1 MSQKERKRER
11 ERERKRGL
19 ICEVVVVESGSFQ
32 MDFKRKARRAD
43 DDEES
48 ETRCLF
54 SPSVISIISSSSSS
68 VFDRRFTKTC
78 EGANMAN
85 HLCYPGA
92 RYRYR
97 SYFSIFTFYTA
108 CSERFET
115 HASRVLRATV
125 WFLPQNRRR
134 PRWVRNRRFL
144 LLHEMV
150 AVRCQGTTTFLASR
164 RRRLW
169 RRVCFALANRI

>member
-1 MSQKERKRER
+1 M
-11 ERERKRGL
+11 RGL
-19 ICEVVVVESGSFQ
+19 MCEGVESGSFQ
-32 MDFKRKARRAD
+32 MDFIRKARRAD
-43 DDEES
+43 DD
-48 ETRCLF
+48 
-54 SPSVISIISSSSSS
+54 ISSSTTTS
-68 VFDRRFTKTC
+68 VFDRRFTTKTC

-85 HLCYPGA
+85 LIICATPA
-92 RYRYR
+92 RDIGIR

-115 HASRVLRATV
+115 RASRVLRATV

-144 LLHEMV
+144 LLREMV

>member
-1 MSQKERKRER
+1 
-11 ERERKRGL
+11 
-19 ICEVVVVESGSFQ
+19 

-43 DDEES
+43 DNQGRERRDVS
-48 ETRCLF
+48 SCFSLLLVSSLILLLLCLI
-54 SPSVISIISSSSSS
+54 VVLQKHVKVLTWLIICA
-68 VFDRRFTKTC
+68 T
-78 EGANMAN
+78 
-85 HLCYPGA
+85 PA
-92 RYRYR
+92 RDIGIC

-115 HASRVLRATV
+115 RASRVLRATV
-125 WFLPQNRRR
+125 RFLPQNRRR
-134 PRWVRNRRFL
+134 PRWVRNRRFFL
-144 LLHEMV
+144 LREMV

>member
-1 MSQKERKRER
+1 MKVLLKVGVFRWILKGKRDERTTTSLLLLLLLCLIVVLQQKHVKVLTWRII
-11 ERERKRGL
+11 
-19 ICEVVVVESGSFQ
+19 ICATS
-32 MDFKRKARRAD
+32 ARD
-43 DDEES
+43 
-48 ETRCLF
+48 TG
-54 SPSVISIISSSSSS
+54 I
-68 VFDRRFTKTC
+68 
-78 EGANMAN
+78 
-85 HLCYPGA
+85 
-92 RYRYR
+92 R

-115 HASRVLRATV
+115 RASRVLRATV

-144 LLHEMV
+144 LLREMV

>member
-1 MSQKERKRER
+1 MKVLLKVGVFRWILKGKRDERTTMRR
-11 ERERKRGL
+11 
-19 ICEVVVVESGSFQ
+19 
-32 MDFKRKARRAD
+32 ARRD
-43 DDEES
+43 VS
-48 ETRCLF
+48 SLKSSLLVSTLLLLLLMCLI
-54 SPSVISIISSSSSS
+54 VVLQQKHVKVLTWLIICA
-68 VFDRRFTKTC
+68 T
-78 EGANMAN
+78 
-85 HLCYPGA
+85 PA
-92 RYRYR
+92 RDTGIR

-115 HASRVLRATV
+115 RASRVLRATV

-134 PRWVRNRRFL
+134 
-144 LLHEMV
+144 EMV

>member
-1 MSQKERKRER
+1 MKVLKVGVFLKGKRDERTTMRR
-11 ERERKRGL
+11 
-19 ICEVVVVESGSFQ
+19 
-32 MDFKRKARRAD
+32 ARRD
-43 DDEES
+43 VS
-48 ETRCLF
+48 SLKSSLVVSSLLLLLLMCLI
-54 SPSVISIISSSSSS
+54 VVLQQKHVKVLTWLIICA
-68 VFDRRFTKTC
+68 T
-78 EGANMAN
+78 
-85 HLCYPGA
+85 PA
-92 RYRYR
+92 RDTGIR

-115 HASRVLRATV
+115 RASRVLRATV

-144 LLHEMV
+144 LLREMV